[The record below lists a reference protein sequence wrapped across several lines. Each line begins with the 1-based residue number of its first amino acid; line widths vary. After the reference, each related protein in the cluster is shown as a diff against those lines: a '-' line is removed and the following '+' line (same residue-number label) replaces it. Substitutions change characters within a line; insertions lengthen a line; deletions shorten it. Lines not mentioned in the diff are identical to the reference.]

1 MQFADFLAPAFNALV
16 NNAAKLHW
24 RWGRPVP
31 LVVRLPYGGA
41 SGTMQPLLGGGPFH
55 SQCPEMWF
63 VRTPGWKVVA
73 PSTPRDAKGLLLSA
87 VDDDSPVIFLEAKG
101 LYGFFRTD
109 LREEVPTNGT
119 FRVPIGR
126 AAVRRTG
133 DDLTLVTY
141 GAMVWTALSAAER
154 LASEAGVETEVIDL
168 RTLVPLDEE
177 TLFQSVRRTG
187 RALLLHEDTAR
198 GGFAAELAA
207 RLADRIF
214 YHLDAPIRRVTAPD
228 TPVPYSP
235 PLEYDF
241 LPKEADVVR
250 EALLLLDE

>member
-1 MQFADFLAPAFNALV
+1 
-16 NNAAKLHW
+16 
-24 RWGRPVP
+24 
-31 LVVRLPYGGA
+31 
-41 SGTMQPLLGGGPFH
+41 
-55 SQCPEMWF
+55 
-63 VRTPGWKVVA
+63 
-73 PSTPRDAKGLLLSA
+73 
-87 VDDDSPVIFLEAKG
+87 
-101 LYGFFRTD
+101 
-109 LREEVPTNGT
+109 
-119 FRVPIGR
+119 
-126 AAVRRTG
+126 
-133 DDLTLVTY
+133 
-141 GAMVWTALSAAER
+141 MVWTALSAAER